1 MEEKTKVCKKCG
13 RELPLS
19 EFPKNRHS
27 KDGYLNTCK
36 TCRTSYEKSYRH
48 TVLEKARLYDE
59 ITGNRGG
66 GLSAYS
72 PRQLMQELY
81 SRGYRGTLTYTETK
95 TINLETIND

>member
-1 MEEKTKVCKKCG
+1 MEEKTKVCRKCG

-19 EFPKNRHS
+19 EFPRTALS
-27 KDGYLNTCK
+27 KDGHINTCK
-36 TCRTSYEKSYRH
+36 TCRASYEKSHRI
-48 TVLEKARLYDE
+48 TTREKARLYDKAVV
-59 ITGNRGG
+59 NGG